1 MEFIKKYLN
10 YFLLY
15 FILKYLIF
23 NILNKNK
30 ESSHKKVLYY
40 KISYTFSSNILQ
52 NLFEQESSFKV
63 NLAQMRIFII

>member
-10 YFLLY
+10 HFLLY

-30 ESSHKKVLYY
+30 ELSHKKVLYY
-40 KISYTFSSNILQ
+40 KFPTHLVQKF
-52 NLFEQESSFKV
+52 FKICLNNKV
-63 NLAQMRIFII
+63 VLR